1 MKTAQETAR
10 EMAEIRWMDRSVN
23 AQKCGQALV
32 KTTLA
37 GQIIPDAV
45 YQKMAAVFSLDE
57 IRSIEADLALHVP
70 LGTRGVEGCD
80 SMTVAQMEERIE
92 NEVAHA

>member
-57 IRSIEADLALHVP
+57 IRAIEAYLALHVA
-70 LGTRGVEGCD
+70 LGTRTRGVEGCD
-80 SMTVAQMEERIE
+80 SMTVAQMEERMDE
-92 NEVAHA
+92 MK